1 MGKLSYDIKYTLGS
15 YADLAL
21 SMPILAGK
29 AIAKTSEF
37 VANKVGYKN
46 PDCLNWDNIE
56 QRSETCNARKT
67 LRDKLDTR
75 PGNLFHCS
83 NLVALAPFYFAGS
96 PVADFAADMLKRHCP
111 DAPEIAKCVTNSAG
125 TIAGQFVAGYTTYM
139 VSEVALNK
147 QKFVNELGKVS
158 PRKVWDE
165 FKNAAKAFFFVFD
178 APYATL
184 KLAGQ
189 SFMISQ
195 GQNPGIASEIFDQFA
210 LPTYFAVCNAMGLH
224 KRMIIT
230 NKSDELFP
238 EKKKTDK

>member
-1 MGKLSYDIKYTLGS
+1 MGKLRYDIKYTLGS

-21 SMPILAGK
+21 SVPILAAKG
-29 AIAKTSEF
+29 IAKTSEYI
-37 VANKVGYKN
+37 ANKVGYKN

-56 QRSETCNARKT
+56 QRSETCSARKT

-75 PGNLFHCS
+75 PGNLFIVS

-96 PVADFAADMLKRHCP
+96 PVADFAADMLKKHCP
-111 DAPEIAKCVTNSAG
+111 DANEIAKCVTNSAG
-125 TIAGQFVAGYTTYM
+125 TILGQFIAGYTTYM
-139 VSEVALNK
+139 ASEVTLNK
-147 QKFVNELGKVS
+147 QKFVNDKGKIS

-184 KLAGQ
+184 KLAAQ
-189 SFMISQ
+189 SYMISQ
-195 GQNPGIASEIFDQFA
+195 GQNPGVASEMFDNIL
-210 LPTYFAVCNAMGLH
+210 LPTYFGTCIPLGLH

-238 EKKKTDK
+238 EKKK